1 MHLVRQRRGS
11 LRLYKCATRWN
22 PDSFVRT
29 LYAVAKVLQL
39 EPAGTR
45 RNPRRNPDSFVRTPC
60 AVAKGL
66 QTGTRWNPAEPAAEP
81 GFFQGRS
88 SQFHTFRL
96 YPVIYLYY

>member
-11 LRLYKCATRWN
+11 LRLYKCATRWS

-39 EPAGTR
+39 EPLGTRRNPRRSPDSFVRTPSAVAKVLQTGTR
-45 RNPRRNPDSFVRTPC
+45 RNPRRNPD
-60 AVAKGL
+60 
-66 QTGTRWNPAEPAAEP
+66 
-81 GFFQGRS
+81 FFKDAL